1 MAANFNSQRAKI
13 DSPWLVTP
21 APNPAAPLRL
31 FCFPYAG
38 GSTQIYRTWANSLP
52 VTVEVCAVEIPGR
65 GRRLR
70 EKAHENLLAL
80 VADACTA
87 LRPYMNKPFAFFGH
101 SMGALISFELARQLR
116 REGQPPPAHIFVSGR
131 RAPQLPDNAPTYN
144 LPDPEF
150 IAELRRLNGTPQE
163 VLEHP
168 DLLQLMLPML
178 RADFSVC
185 QTYRYAPEPPLKCG
199 FSVYGGVDDA
209 DISREQ
215 LEAWSQHTSSAFTVR
230 MFPGDHF
237 FLHTAPESLKTLS
250 QELHRL
256 VGTIILKTTAQ

>member
-1 MAANFNSQRAKI
+1 MVTTFNSQRGKS

-21 APNPAAPLRL
+21 APNPQAPLRL

-38 GSTQIYRTWANSLP
+38 GSAQIYRTWANSLP

-70 EKAHENLLAL
+70 EKAHENLLTL
-80 VADACTA
+80 VADACMA
-87 LRPYMNKPFAFFGH
+87 LRPYMDKPFAFYGH
-101 SMGALISFELARQLR
+101 SMGALISFEFARQLR
-116 REGQPPPAHIFVSGR
+116 REGLPLPAHIFMSGR
-131 RAPQLPDNAPTYN
+131 RAPQIPDNPLTYN
-144 LPDPEF
+144 LPEPEF

-168 DLLQLMLPML
+168 ELLQLMLPML

-185 QTYRYAPEPPLKCG
+185 QTYTHTPEPPLKCG
-199 FSVYGGVDDA
+199 FSVYGGIDDVDVK
-209 DISREQ
+209 REH
-215 LEAWSQHTSSAFTVR
+215 LEAWSAHTSSAFAVQ
-230 MFPGDHF
+230 MFSGDHF
-237 FLHTAPESLKTLS
+237 FLHTSTDYLKALS

-256 VGTIILKTTAQ
+256 VGMIILKTTA

>member
-1 MAANFNSQRAKI
+1 MVANFNSQRAKS

-38 GSTQIYRTWANSLP
+38 GSTLIYRTWANSLP

-116 REGQPPPAHIFVSGR
+116 REGGPLPAHVFVSGR
-131 RAPQLPDNAPTYN
+131 RAPQLPDNPPTYN

-150 IAELRRLNGTPQE
+150 IAELRRLNGTPRE

-185 QTYRYAPEPPLKCG
+185 QTYRFTPEPPLKCG
-199 FSVYGGVDDA
+199 FSAYGGVDDV
-209 DISREQ
+209 DIRREQ
-215 LEAWSQHTSSAFTVR
+215 LEAWSEHTSSAFAVH

-237 FLHTAPESLKTLS
+237 FLHSAADSLKTLS

-256 VGTIILKTTAQ
+256 VGTIILKTTV